1 MCVIHKRDKVSCVCF
16 QRQREREIIEC
27 HRGPKL
33 HASAKN
39 PIIHRTRIPFTN
51 SDKAKSPMRHF
62 SIGLLSLSLSLFLVL
77 LFSHSVVYTRGT
89 CPDRQQWTFGPSLCV
104 FTYYKDR
111 KGIALFDL

>member
-1 MCVIHKRDKVSCVCF
+1 MLFINVIKYRAFVSKDK
-16 QRQREREIIEC
+16 EREIIEC

-62 SIGLLSLSLSLFLVL
+62 SIGLLSLSLSLSCLV
-77 LFSHSVVYTRGT
+77 
-89 CPDRQQWTFGPSLCV
+89 V
-104 FTYYKDR
+104 FT
-111 KGIALFDL
+111 